1 MKQLAVLSLEQ
12 PGPPSVLRSW
22 LTGSSTWNINSIY
35 GRGSPES
42 LQQATLLTPPQ
53 DWTFQLDG
61 CGKPNTSLLLCP
73 RTSLSGV
80 ATGALQTWGSH
91 TLSPLAWSNKD
102 LAQPKNLEAKSNN
115 VELTPL
121 WTCARKKSAVTA
133 SHVHFSCPFIFSLRI
148 SRGAVVFRVVLYIDP
163 FIIYDDIHIY
173 MYIYIYT
180 TGSTLLGSWCC
191 QTKNNEA
198 SKHWNQCFTP
208 RCWRKRN
215 KHVLFE
221 KDECLI
227 SLTTTCFLWI

>member
-1 MKQLAVLSLEQ
+1 MKQPAVLSLER

-35 GRGSPES
+35 GRGSPGS
-42 LQQATLLTPPQ
+42 LQQATLLTPLQ

-61 CGKPNTSLLLCP
+61 CGKPNMSLLLCP

-121 WTCARKKSAVTA
+121 WICARKRVQCPLHMSTSVVH
-133 SHVHFSCPFIFSLRI
+133 SFFHFGFHVAPAYSGLFYILIHYYIRWYICVYIRKWI
-148 SRGAVVFRVVLYIDP
+148 SVSKVF
-163 FIIYDDIHIY
+163 
-173 MYIYIYT
+173 
-180 TGSTLLGSWCC
+180 WCC
-191 QTKNNEA
+191 QTKNKEA
-198 SKHWNQCFTP
+198 SKHWTNVSHSGVGEREIR
-208 RCWRKRN
+208 RC
-215 KHVLFE
+215 
-221 KDECLI
+221 I
-227 SLTTTCFLWI
+227 MMIFLWWSLKKRVSQQNRE